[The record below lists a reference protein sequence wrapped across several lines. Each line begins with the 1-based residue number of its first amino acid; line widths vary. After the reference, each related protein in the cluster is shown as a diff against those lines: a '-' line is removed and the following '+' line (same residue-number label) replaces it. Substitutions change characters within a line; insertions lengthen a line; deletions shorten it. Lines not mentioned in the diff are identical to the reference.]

1 MMIKLIVTD
10 MDGTFLK
17 SDSKFNRK
25 RFENL
30 KDTLESKG
38 IRLAFV
44 TGKQCERVEAIVGEL
59 ANNTFII
66 GDSATR
72 IKYNQRNIF
81 EEIIPNHLGLKIIET
96 IRKID
101 GEQTVIACT
110 PSTAYVQND
119 ISIEE
124 NKYVQASYE
133 NVTYIDNLQEVSE
146 NFLKITIHDY
156 KGNCRDNVLHLEQQ
170 FDSQV
175 YMVASEEWWI
185 DITTKGVHKGS
196 TVNYLQALLSISKE
210 ETIAFGDGLN
220 DIELFETSKFK
231 VAMDNAYEELKGK
244 ANLIAI
250 SNDRDGVLETLEL
263 LI

>member
-1 MMIKLIVTD
+1 MIKLIVTD
-10 MDGTFLK
+10 MDGTFLN
-17 SDSKFNRK
+17 SDSGFNYK

-30 KDTLESKG
+30 KNKLEEKK
-38 IRLAFV
+38 IKLAFV
-44 TGKQCERVEAIVGEL
+44 TGKQCERVEAIVGKL
-59 ANNTFII
+59 ANNTFIV

-72 IKYNQRNIF
+72 IRYNQQNIF
-81 EEIIPNHLGLKIIET
+81 EETIPNQLGLKIIEA
-96 IRKID
+96 IKMID
-101 GEQTVIACT
+101 DEQTIIACT
-110 PSTAYVQND
+110 PNTAYVQND
-119 ISIEE
+119 ILVDEK
-124 NKYVQASYE
+124 KYVHGSYE
-133 NVTYIDNLQEVSE
+133 NVTYINNFKDVSE

-156 KGNCRDNVLHLEQQ
+156 KGNCRGNVMHLKKS
-170 FDSQV
+170 FDEQV

-196 TVNYLQALLSISKE
+196 TVNYLQELLSISKE

-220 DIELFETSKFK
+220 DIELFEISRFK
-231 VAMDNAYEELKGK
+231 VAMDNAYEELKEK